1 MENLKEETA
10 TIVIYEN
17 VSRLKKTIK
26 QLLDIMGD
34 RPAVI
39 CRELTKFHEETIRG
53 TLSNLLNLLNDRKLK
68 GECVLLIGKD
78 DKNVYFE

>member
-68 GECVLLIGKD
+68 GECVLLVGKD

>member
-1 MENLKEETA
+1 MEKLIDESA
-10 TIVIYEN
+10 TVIIYEN
-17 VSRLKKTIK
+17 TLRLKRTIK
-26 QLLDIMGD
+26 QLLEIIGD

-39 CRELTKFHEETIRG
+39 CRELTKLHEETIRG
-53 TLSNLLNLLNDRKLK
+53 TLSGLLDLLDNKKLK

>member
-1 MENLKEETA
+1 MENLKAETG

-17 VSRLKKTIK
+17 VNRLQKTIK
-26 QLLDIMGD
+26 QLLDILGN
-34 RPAVI
+34 RPAAI
-39 CRELTKFHEETIRG
+39 CRELTKIHEETIRG
-53 TLSNLLNLLNDRKLK
+53 TLSSLLNLQSERKLK